1 MITFKTYREL
11 EGAFNKD
18 EQGWCGY
25 CIEVICEEGKVLYRH
40 FFDANGRIESEK
52 VIEGNFIKIENDI
65 AYITLQNGH
74 LLEYS
79 LTEKKLI
86 KF

>member
-25 CIEVICEEGKVLYRH
+25 CIEVTCEEGKVLYRH
-40 FFDANGRIESEK
+40 FFDAN
-52 VIEGNFIKIENDI
+52 KIENDI